1 MVAMHWEKYFQHI
14 VAKYNKIY
22 KQELPK
28 ITPHVCRHT
37 YCTIKAK
44 SGMNPKNLQYLM
56 GHSEISITMD
66 TYTHLGLQDAWEELE
81 RLQLQFSQRELGLKL
96 IKTA

>member
-1 MVAMHWEKYFQHI
+1 
-14 VAKYNKIY
+14 
-22 KQELPK
+22 
-28 ITPHVCRHT
+28 
-37 YCTIKAK
+37 
-44 SGMNPKNLQYLM
+44 M
-56 GHSEISITMD
+56 GHSEIRVTMD